1 MIIDSIVITLLRS
14 LMRRRMQSWSNAV
27 LFLERNYQPYK
38 NEAPLGRNDIDYDD
52 YSIAPAELNH

>member
-1 MIIDSIVITLLRS
+1 
-14 LMRRRMQSWSNAV
+14 MRRRMQSWSNAV